1 METKRQITEND
12 VRRNAQEES
21 EDKRKA
27 MEEAVIVVDD
37 EPERG
42 VVQEEEEDG
51 TNKVEQAEVEILESD
66 NDSKG
71 KDQTD
76 QEESEDKMKTMGEV
90 VIDVD
95 DEVERN
101 TSGDEEE
108 EKRTSPFFEGIAA
121 GINIVQTILLAVV
134 TVIANV
140 APDLELP
147 GLFWEGHNL
156 SDVAIVQKIYL
167 LNLTF
172 LVVLLTG
179 FLHIFF
185 LCVEYKERIRLY
197 RFVKTFTE

>member
-1 METKRQITEND
+1 
-12 VRRNAQEES
+12 
-21 EDKRKA
+21 

-76 QEESEDKMKTMGEV
+76 QEESEDKIKTMKEV
-90 VIDVD
+90 VINVD
-95 DEVERN
+95 NEVERN
-101 TSGDEEE
+101 TSGHEEE
-108 EKRTSPFFEGIAA
+108 EKRYIPLFEGAAA

-140 APDLELP
+140 DPDIQLP
-147 GLFWEGHNL
+147 GLGQDWEGHNL